1 MKTSTA
7 YQISFANAFADL
19 YLDKEN
25 GEVALD
31 LRRQEITVYLNQT
44 QYQALVLLVQSSLE
58 DEEFLDYLNW
68 QKDPLQCDENLIF
81 EICGPEHMVCMACTP
96 SYERVKLTFDLGVA
110 VDLSF
115 ADYQGLA
122 SLIKEAQADLEWRRE
137 LLRWN
142 MPDSDSGADYASG
155 GQD

>member
-1 MKTSTA
+1 MKTSTN
-7 YQISFANAFADL
+7 YQISFANASADL

-44 QYQALVLLVQSSLE
+44 QYQALVLLVQQSLE
-58 DEEFLDYLNW
+58 DKGFVDYLEW
-68 QKDPLQCDENLIF
+68 LEDPLQCDENKLF

-96 SYERVKLTFDLGVA
+96 CFERVKLTFDLGVA
-110 VDLSF
+110 IDLSF

-122 SLIKEAQADLEWRRE
+122 GLLREAQADLEWRRE

-142 MPDSDSGADYASG
+142 MPESGSDFATGA
-155 GQD
+155 QD

>member
-1 MKTSTA
+1 MPRMWLAGYARARSRSPDPRNPIGTQSTATRQQSMKTSTA

-31 LRRQEITVYLNQT
+31 LRRQEVTIYLNQT
-44 QYQALVLLVQSSLE
+44 QYQALVLLIQQSLE
-58 DEEFLDYLNW
+58 DEEFLEFLNW
-68 QKDPLQCDENLIF
+68 QRDPLQCDENLIF

-110 VDLSF
+110 
-115 ADYQGLA
+115 
-122 SLIKEAQADLEWRRE
+122 I
-137 LLRWN
+137 
-142 MPDSDSGADYASG
+142 
-155 GQD
+155 

>member
-31 LRRQEITVYLNQT
+31 LRRQEITVYLNQV
-44 QYQALVLLVQSSLE
+44 QYQALVLLIQQSLE
-58 DEEFLDYLNW
+58 DEEFLEYLNW
-68 QKDPLQCDENLIF
+68 QKDPIQCDENRIF
-81 EICGPEHMVCMACTP
+81 EICGPDHMVCMACTP
-96 SYERVKLTFDLGVA
+96 NYERVKLTFDLGVA
-110 VDLSF
+110 IDLSF

-122 SLIKEAQADLEWRRE
+122 GLLKEAQADLEWRRE

-142 MPDSDSGADYASG
+142 MADNGPDFAAG

>member
-31 LRRQEITVYLNQT
+31 FRRQEITVYLSQP
-44 QYQALVLLVQSSLE
+44 QYQSLVLLIQQSFE
-58 DEEFLDYLNW
+58 DEKFVAYLNW
-68 QKDPLQCDENLIF
+68 QKDPLQCSESVSF
-81 EICGPEHMVCMACTP
+81 EICGPEHVVCMACTP

-110 VDLSF
+110 IDLSF
-115 ADYQGLA
+115 ADYQGLG

-137 LLRWN
+137 LLKWN
-142 MPDSDSGADYASG
+142 DQGPDVASG
-155 GQD
+155 NQD